1 MPLLILN
8 LLKQFWLPLTL
19 LAVVFAVLGG
29 IRYYGYSEFKR
40 GYADADRG
48 RIACETSFKIEQAN
62 WVAQVQKQQADL
74 EDLAKKKQ
82 AVITKQVVVYRDKI
96 KEVEVIKKETDNEI
110 KASITPNDVVI
121 VPVGFTSVYN
131 HAVEGSRIATGDSAG
146 QEVSRSSTGVIG
158 KTQIFDA
165 AEFTQVVKGNVDA
178 YNELAVRFNKLV
190 DVVQEIEKLNER

>member
-8 LLKQFWLPLTL
+8 LLKQFWLPLVL
-19 LAVVFAVLGG
+19 IAVVFSALGALK
-29 IRYYGYSEFKR
+29 YYGHTEYKR

-48 RIACETSFKIEQAN
+48 RIACETSFKIEQAS
-62 WVAQVQKQQADL
+62 WVAQVQQQQAELAAL
-74 EDLAKKKQ
+74 EQKKQ
-82 AVITKQVVVYRDKI
+82 EVITKQVIIYRDKI

-131 HAVEGSRIATGDSAG
+131 HAVEGSRIASGDSPR
-146 QEVSRSSTGVIG
+146 QEVSRSSSGVIG

-165 AEFTQVVKGNVDA
+165 AEFTQVVKGNVDT
-178 YNELAVRFNKLV
+178 YNELAVRYNKLV

>member
-1 MPLLILN
+1 MILS
-8 LLKQFWLPLTL
+8 LLKQFWLPLTIVL
-19 LAVVFAVLGG
+19 LTFAVLGG
-29 IRYYGYSEFKR
+29 IKYYGYSEFKR
-40 GYADADRG
+40 GFADADRG

-62 WVAQVQKQQADL
+62 WVAQVQKQQAEL
-74 EDLAKKKQ
+74 EDLAAKKQ
-82 AVITKQVVVYRDKI
+82 EVITKQVVVYRDRI
-96 KEVEVIKKETDNEI
+96 KEIEVIKKETDNEI

-131 HAVEGSRIATGDSAG
+131 HAVEGSRIATGDSTG
-146 QEVSRSSTGVIG
+146 KEVSRYSTGVIG

-165 AEFTQVVKGNVDA
+165 TEFTQVVKGNVDA

>member
-1 MPLLILN
+1 MPLMLLS
-8 LLKQFWLPLTL
+8 LLKQFWLPLTI
-19 LAVVFAVLGG
+19 LALTFAVLGG
-29 IRYYGYSEFKR
+29 IRYYGYTEFKR
-40 GYADADRG
+40 GFADADRG
-48 RIACETSFKIEQAN
+48 RIACETSFKIEQAS
-62 WVAQVQKQQADL
+62 WVAKVQQQQAEL
-74 EDLAKKKQ
+74 ADLAKKKQ
-82 AVITKQVVVYRDKI
+82 EVITKQVVVYRDRI
-96 KEVEVIKKETDNEI
+96 KEIEVIKKETDNEI

-131 HAVEGSRIATGDSAG
+131 HAVEGSRLATGDSTEKG
-146 QEVSRSSTGVIG
+146 ISRHSSGVIG

>member
-1 MPLLILN
+1 MILS
-8 LLKQFWLPLTL
+8 LLKQFWLPLTIL
-19 LAVVFAVLGG
+19 LVILSALGD
-29 IRYYGYSEFKR
+29 IKYYGHTEFKR

-48 RIACETSFKIEQAN
+48 RIACEASFKIEQAS

-82 AVITKQVVVYRDKI
+82 EVITKQVVIYRDRI

-110 KASITPNDVVI
+110 KASINRNDVVI

-131 HAVEGSRIATGDSAG
+131 HAVEGSRVATGDSTK
-146 QEVSRSSTGVIG
+146 QEVSRLSSGVIG

-165 AEFTQVVKGNVDA
+165 VAFTEVVKGNVDA

-190 DVVQEIEKLNER
+190 DLVQEIEKLNNE